1 MTAAASAPPAAPL
14 ASMTAFARGAGTSGG
29 WRLNWEMR
37 SVNGKSL
44 DLRLRLPPGFDEVE
58 SRVRAHAGQ
67 ALSRGSLS
75 ATLTAAREGEHL
87 TARINL
93 GVLDALHRA
102 ACTAAAA
109 RGAPAPGIDALLGL
123 KGIVDIVEMETGEE
137 ERAALIEAAVAVFV
151 AALDDLKAMRAREGE
166 ALRGV
171 LEQRLDALEAL
182 ANAAEH
188 LPERQIDAVRAR
200 LAEQVAALMDGP
212 HGLDPQRLHQEA
224 VLIATRAD
232 VREELD
238 RLNAHVAAARALL
251 AAGGPAGRRL
261 DFLAQEFNREVNT
274 LCSKSN
280 GVALTRIGLDMKLLV
295 DQFREQVQNLE

>member
-1 MTAAASAPPAAPL
+1 
-14 ASMTAFARGAGTSGG
+14 MTAFARGAGASGS
-29 WRLNWEMR
+29 WRLSWEVR
-37 SVNGKSL
+37 SVNGKAL

-58 SRVRAHAGQ
+58 TRVRAYAGQ

-75 ATLTAAREGEHL
+75 ATLAATREGEHL

-93 GVLDALHRA
+93 GVLESLHDA
-102 ACTAAAA
+102 ACAAAAA
-109 RGAPAPGIDALLGL
+109 RGAPAPGLDALLGL
-123 KGIVDIVEMETGEE
+123 KGIVDIVEAETGEA
-137 ERAALIEAAVAVFV
+137 ERAALIETAVAVFV

-166 ALRGV
+166 ALRVV

-182 ANAAEH
+182 ANAAET

-238 RLNAHVAAARALL
+238 RLNAHIAASRALL
-251 AAGGPAGRRL
+251 KAGGPAGRRL